1 MYRGF
6 QLVPVKSDESWQVQI
21 FRNGL
26 ELRMKIVIGVAMIV
40 AVLVIGCCLAMQFAC
55 MREVR

>member
-1 MYRGF
+1 MTPPIGVHRLQEVSYW
-6 QLVPVKSDESWQVQI
+6 SAAI
-21 FRNGL
+21 RNGQ

-40 AVLVIGCCLAMQFAC
+40 AVLVIGCCLAMQFAY